1 MTIQDPLSD
10 MLVRIKNALVRSK
23 KLVTMPSSR
32 LKASVANVLKQEGY
46 ISDYSLVG
54 EDNKSSLQIVLKYY
68 QESSVIEELKRVSKP
83 SLRVYAKHNSIPS
96 SYNGLGIVII
106 STPLGIMTGV
116 AAKNKKVGGEVLCS
130 VF

>member
-23 KLVTMPSSR
+23 KLVAMPSSR
-32 LKASVANVLKQEGY
+32 LKSSVANVLKQEGY
-46 ISDYSLVG
+46 IADYSIVE
-54 EDNKSSLQIVLKYY
+54 EDKKSCLQIVLKYY
-68 QESSVIEELKRVSKP
+68 QESSVIEEIKRISKP
-83 SLRVYAKHNSIPS
+83 SLRVYAKHNFIPS

>member
-32 LKASVANVLKQEGY
+32 LKVSVASVLKQEGY
-46 ISDYSLVG
+46 IADYSILE
-54 EDNKSSLQIVLKYY
+54 EDNKSCLQIVLKYY
-68 QESSVIEELKRVSKP
+68 QESSVIEEIKRISRP

-106 STPLGIMTGV
+106 STPLGIMTGA
-116 AAKNKKVGGEVLCS
+116 AAKNNKVGGEVLCS

>member
-32 LKASVANVLKQEGY
+32 LKASVASVLKQEGY
-46 ISDYSLVG
+46 IADYSIVE
-54 EDNKSSLQIVLKYY
+54 EDKKSSLQIVLKYY
-68 QESSVIEELKRVSKP
+68 QESSVIEEIKRISKP

-96 SYNGLGIVII
+96 SYNGLGVVIV

-116 AAKNKKVGGEVLCS
+116 AAKNNKVGGEVLCS

>member
-32 LKASVANVLKQEGY
+32 LKASVASVLKQEGY
-46 ISDYSLVG
+46 IADYSIVE
-54 EDNKSSLQIVLKYY
+54 EDKKSSLQIVLKYY
-68 QESSVIEELKRVSKP
+68 QESSVIEEIKRISKP

-96 SYNGLGIVII
+96 SYNGLGVVIV

>member
-32 LKASVANVLKQEGY
+32 LKTSVASVLKQEGY
-46 ISDYSLVG
+46 IADYSIVE
-54 EDNKSSLQIVLKYY
+54 EDKKSSLQIVLKYY
-68 QESSVIEELKRVSKP
+68 QESSVIEEIKRISKP

-96 SYNGLGIVII
+96 SYNGLGVVIV

-116 AAKNKKVGGEVLCS
+116 AAKNNKVGGEVLCS

>member
-32 LKASVANVLKQEGY
+32 LKASVASVLKQEGY
-46 ISDYSLVG
+46 IVDYSIVE
-54 EDNKSSLQIVLKYY
+54 EDKKSILQIVLKYY
-68 QESSVIEELKRVSKP
+68 QESSVIEEIKRISKP

-96 SYNGLGIVII
+96 SYNGLGVVIV
-106 STPLGIMTGV
+106 STPLGVMTGV
-116 AAKNKKVGGEVLCS
+116 AAKNNKVGGEVLCS